1 MFEKLFDSRKNNT
14 FLVLNWNSNSY
25 INLLMFASFF
35 LSISLHFWLKLKF
48 LVPKVRVKLLFQN

>member
-25 INLLMFASFF
+25 INLIMFASLVEVKIF
-35 LSISLHFWLKLKF
+35 SSESESKAVISELAS
-48 LVPKVRVKLLFQN
+48 VAEII

>member
-35 LSISLHFWLKLKF
+35 LSISLHVWLKLKF
-48 LVPKVRVKLLFQN
+48 LVPNVRVKLLFQN